1 MQKKRLRRITL
12 GNNTRLVTIGTTH
25 TCLMFSRS
33 TQIALAHAQFQAGAQ
48 LQGYWFS
55 TGTKFHGL
63 FAPYRFTAP
72 SILHSMRTHFFFR
85 SAAWFGI
92 ASLLVN
98 PLAYGWGS
106 VGHRMI
112 NRLAESALPSSMPA
126 FLRTPSAL
134 DEVEYLGPEPD
145 RWRSPTEPELSHA
158 QAPEHFLD
166 MEYLD
171 QLGPLPHQRLDF
183 EKDALAHGLDPAHVG
198 LQPWQTDEVWERL
211 KASFRAYRE
220 LSAKHQDTAAVQQ
233 AILFYIGW
241 LGHYVGD
248 GSQPLHT
255 TINYDGWALAANPNH
270 FSREHGIHSLFESQF
285 VGSQGANLHP
295 SDVADK
301 MTPPHLLQGD
311 IFTVYM
317 DYLHATS
324 GFIQPLYL
332 LNKTGAFEGKGTQE
346 SRSFVEQRL
355 AAGASML
362 RDMIYTAWV
371 RSADPVPQR
380 SYLAGE

>member
-1 MQKKRLRRITL
+1 
-12 GNNTRLVTIGTTH
+12 
-25 TCLMFSRS
+25 
-33 TQIALAHAQFQAGAQ
+33 
-48 LQGYWFS
+48 
-55 TGTKFHGL
+55 
-63 FAPYRFTAP
+63 
-72 SILHSMRTHFFFR
+72 MRTPILFR
-85 SAAWFGI
+85 SAALTAM
-92 ASLLVN
+92 ASLILN
-98 PLAYGWGS
+98 PLAYGWGN

-134 DEVEYLGPEPD
+134 DEIEYLGPEPD
-145 RWRSPTEPELSHA
+145 RWRSPAEPELSHA

-166 MEYLD
+166 MEYLA
-171 QLGPLPHQRLDF
+171 QLGTLPHQRLDF
-183 EKDALAHGLDPAHVG
+183 EKDAWAHGLDPAHVG

-211 KASFRAYRE
+211 TASFRSYRE
-220 LSAKHQDTAAVQQ
+220 MSEHHQDTAAVQQ

-255 TINYDGWALAANPNH
+255 TVNYDGWALDANPNH

-285 VGSQGANLHP
+285 VGPEGANLRP
-295 SDVADK
+295 SDVAQK
-301 MTPPHLLQGD
+301 MTAPRLVKGD
-311 IFTVYM
+311 IFTAYM

-324 GFIQPLYL
+324 GFIEPLYL
-332 LNKTGAFEGKGTQE
+332 LNNSGAFQGKGTPE

-371 RSADPVPQR
+371 RSADPVPQH
-380 SYLAGE
+380 SYHAGL